1 MSISNYP
8 LQWPTGWPRATSF
21 KDGKFHTV
29 DYSGGRKRDV
39 SVSEGITRVLKE
51 LAAFNIDRQ
60 DVIVSTNVRTRLD
73 GLPRS
78 GEREPDD
85 SGVAVYWQDRHGE
98 RRVMAIDRYTTVGDN
113 LAALAA
119 TLSAM
124 RAIERH
130 GGAKILER
138 AFTGF
143 TALSAP
149 AANRSWYEVMDFSVP
164 KSQITPDILKQ
175 QYRRLA
181 SIHHPDRNGGDTS
194 KMAALNRANDDAI
207 QELGGS

>member
-29 DYSGGRKRDV
+29 DYSGGRKRDI
-39 SVSEGITRVLKE
+39 SVSDGTTRVLKE

-85 SGVAVYWQDRHGE
+85 SGVAVYWQDRKGE

-119 TLSAM
+119 TLCAM

-143 TALSAP
+143 TALPAPTATRHWSEVLEFSARS
-149 AANRSWYEVMDFSVP
+149 AATAESV
-164 KSQITPDILKQ
+164 KQ
-175 QYRRLA
+175 QFRRLA
-181 SIHHPDRNGGDTS
+181 SIHHPDKCGGDNS
-194 KMAALNRANDDAI
+194 KMAELNQARDEALK
-207 QELGGS
+207 ELEVEQ